1 MDQNTPRDEATG
13 AQPPADAG
21 GADTGAWNQVP
32 SQDPSQPAAGGGQ
45 EAAAEYA
52 AWSAD
57 ASYQQ
62 QAAQQQAAQQQ
73 AAQQQAAQQ
82 AQPSDTQ
89 AYAAPEPQSATY
101 SDPAAQQQAY
111 QQQGYEQ
118 QQAYD
123 QQAYQQQQ
131 QPQQGYQQPQQYDP
145 NAYGQQQPQQG
156 YQQPQYYDPNAYGQ
170 QQQQPQQGYQQ
181 PQYYDPNAYGQQ
193 QGYYDQNAY
202 QQQYA
207 QQGYGQQPGTPYAY
221 AQPGQDAWAQ
231 AEPAGYGRSFIAV
244 LSGWVLLTWGL
255 VIGIIGAI
263 VLWMNSVTDLIPA
276 DVTNQDVLDLAARA
290 DDQIIATGGIA
301 LILGL
306 IHLIGAMGIFAH
318 RRWGRA
324 FGIVLGFLGVLVGLG
339 ILTVSAG
346 FEALDVGLEQAV
358 EGEEGSVAASLLVTF
373 SYLLVLLGMF
383 VGQRHF
389 RKQGVEG

>member
-62 QAAQQQAAQQQ
+62 QAAQQQAAQQ
-73 AAQQQAAQQ
+73 

-118 QQAYD
+118 PQAYD
-123 QQAYQQQQ
+123 QQGYQQQQ
-131 QPQQGYQQPQQYDP
+131 QQQQPPQGSQQPQYYDP
-145 NAYGQQQPQQG
+145 NAYVQQQQPQQG
-156 YQQPQYYDPNAYGQ
+156 YQQPQYYDPNAYG

-276 DVTNQDVLDLAARA
+276 DATLSQDVQDLAARA

-318 RRWGRA
+318 RGWGRA

-339 ILTVSAG
+339 IFTISAG
-346 FEALDVGLEQAV
+346 FEALDVGLEQAI
-358 EGEEGSVAASLLVTF
+358 EGVEGSVASSLLVTF

-383 VGQRHF
+383 VGRRQLK
-389 RKQGVEG
+389 KQGVED

>member
-21 GADTGAWNQVP
+21 GADAGAWNQAP

-45 EAAAEYA
+45 DVAAEYA

-57 ASYQQ
+57 TSYQQ
-62 QAAQQQAAQQQ
+62 QQPAEPQQPGQPQAPTPA
-73 AAQQQAAQQ
+73 
-82 AQPSDTQ
+82 PSDTQ

-101 SDPAAQQQAY
+101 SDQGY
-111 QQQGYEQ
+111 QQQGYQ
-118 QQAYD
+118 QQGY
-123 QQAYQQQQ
+123 Q
-131 QPQQGYQQPQQYDP
+131 QPQQGYQQPGYYDP
-145 NAYGQQQPQQG
+145 NAYGQQPQQGYQQPGYYDPNAYGQQPQQGYQQPGYYDPNAYGQQPQQG

-170 QQQQPQQGYQQ
+170 QP
-181 PQYYDPNAYGQQ
+181 
-193 QGYYDQNAY
+193 GYYDQNAY

-207 QQGYGQQPGTPYAY
+207 QPGYGQQPGQPFAY
-221 AQPGQDAWAQ
+221 AQPGQDAWGQ

-263 VLWMNSVTDLIPA
+263 VLWMNSVTDLIPEG
-276 DVTNQDVLDLAARA
+276 VTLSADVLDLADRA
-290 DDQIIATGGIA
+290 DEQIVAVGGIA

-306 IHLIGAMGIFAH
+306 IHLIGAVGIFGH

-324 FGIVLGFLGVLVGLG
+324 FGIVLGLLGVLVGLG
-339 ILTVSAG
+339 IVTISAG
-346 FEALDVGLEQAV
+346 FEALDVGLDAAI
-358 EGEEGSVAASLLVTF
+358 EGEEGSLAAGAVVFF

-383 VGQRHF
+383 VGRRHF
-389 RKQGVEG
+389 RKQGVDG